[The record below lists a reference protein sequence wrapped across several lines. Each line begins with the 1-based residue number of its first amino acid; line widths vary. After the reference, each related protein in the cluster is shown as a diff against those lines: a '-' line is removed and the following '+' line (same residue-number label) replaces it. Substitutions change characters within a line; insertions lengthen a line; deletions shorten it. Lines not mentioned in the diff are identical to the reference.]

1 MKKFENAKELNE
13 LEVAMVAGGDLP
25 TIFNPG
31 NPNPG
36 NPYEQSNET
45 PVPEKPET
53 PEPGPMGRQATFEE
67 DQKEA
72 LNLHLNWGR

>member
-13 LEVAMVAGGDLP
+13 LEVAKVAGGVPILH
-25 TIFNPG
+25 PG
-31 NPNPG
+31 HHYDPP
-36 NPYEQSNET
+36 PAAPAE
-45 PVPEKPET
+45 PET

-72 LNLHLNWGR
+72 LNLHLNWGM